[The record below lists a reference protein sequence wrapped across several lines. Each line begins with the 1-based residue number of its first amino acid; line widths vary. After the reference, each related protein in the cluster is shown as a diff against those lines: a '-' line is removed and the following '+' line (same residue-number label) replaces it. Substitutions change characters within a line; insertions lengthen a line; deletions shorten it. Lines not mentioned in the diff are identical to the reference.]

1 MLSGRAGELKVEAAL
16 LIVFSI
22 AWVAVILVLLDRL
35 PVAGTL
41 HLDLYTLY
49 AVAAV
54 LGWVTG
60 NLYVLRRPRM
70 PAGAYRLQALIS
82 YLLGPLA
89 FVYLL
94 RASAPQSALQAAPL
108 VPLYAFV
115 VYWIFFL
122 VPVTLRVTRVQRRR

>member
-1 MLSGRAGELKVEAAL
+1 MAFGRAAELKVEAAL
-16 LIVFSI
+16 LIVFSV
-22 AWVAVILVLLDRL
+22 AWLAVILELLDRL

-49 AVAAV
+49 SVAAI

-70 PAGAYRLQALIS
+70 PEGPYRTQLLIS

-94 RASAPQSALQAAPL
+94 RASAPVSALRAAPL
-108 VPLYAFV
+108 VPLYAFC

-122 VPVTLRVTRVQRRR
+122 VPVTLRATRIERRQ

>member
-1 MLSGRAGELKVEAAL
+1 MASGAAGELKIEAAL

-22 AWVAVILVLLDRL
+22 AWALVILVLLDRL

-41 HLDLYTLY
+41 YLDLYSLY
-49 AVAAV
+49 GVAAI

-70 PAGAYRLQALIS
+70 PEGSYRTQVLIS

-89 FVYLL
+89 CIYLL
-94 RASAPQSALQAAPL
+94 RAAAPVSALHAAPL
-108 VPLYAFV
+108 VPLYAFLI
-115 VYWIFFL
+115 YWIFFL
-122 VPVTLRVTRVQRRR
+122 VPVTLRATRVQRRQ

>member
-1 MLSGRAGELKVEAAL
+1 MLSGRAAELRVEAAL
-16 LIVFSI
+16 LIVFSV
-22 AWVAVILVLLDRL
+22 AWVVVILVLLGRL

-41 HLDLYTLY
+41 HLDLYSLY
-49 AVAAV
+49 AVAAA

-70 PAGAYRLQALIS
+70 PQGGYRLQALIS
-82 YLLGPLA
+82 YLLGPPA

-94 RASAPQSALQAAPL
+94 RASAPPSVLQAAPL

>member
-1 MLSGRAGELKVEAAL
+1 MASGRAGELKIEAAL
-16 LIVFSI
+16 LIVFSV
-22 AWVAVILVLLDRL
+22 AWVAVILVLLGRL

-49 AVAAV
+49 GFAAV
-54 LGWVTG
+54 LGWLTG

-70 PAGAYRLQALIS
+70 PPGAYRTQVLIS

-94 RASAPQSALQAAPL
+94 RASAPASALKAAPL
-108 VPLYAFV
+108 VPLYAFF

-122 VPVTLRVTRVQRRR
+122 VPVTLRATRVQRRR

>member
-1 MLSGRAGELKVEAAL
+1 MASGPAGELKIEVGL
-16 LIVFSI
+16 LIVFAI
-22 AWVAVILVLLDRL
+22 AWALVILVLLDRL

-41 HLDLYTLY
+41 YLDLYSLY
-49 AVAAV
+49 SVAAV

-70 PAGAYRLQALIS
+70 PVGAYRTQVLVS

-89 FVYLL
+89 FIYLL
-94 RASAPQSALQAAPL
+94 RASAPTSALHSAPL

-122 VPVTLRVTRVQRRR
+122 VPVTLRATRVQRR